1 MSWGTHVVLA
11 AEEFVEQRGR
21 ALRGEPGRQCAQARG
36 SLDAMEVV
44 VAGAAGLQQQGGHAL
59 LDVVLRPA
67 GDLTKVVDAQT
78 VLLVVQRPGRAL
90 GQRGSADWLLNTA
103 DNTFGPVGD
112 FDGDGHAEILVSSP
126 WGIGV
131 LKLSGG
137 TMTVPMMAPNG
148 TRFGGWLLN
157 TADNDLDVG
166 A

>member
-44 VAGAAGLQQQGGHAL
+44 VAGAAGLQHQGGHAL

-90 GQRGSADWLLNTA
+90 GQRGSAIGCSTPPTTPSGRSATSMATVTLRS
-103 DNTFGPVGD
+103 
-112 FDGDGHAEILVSSP
+112 SSP
-126 WGIGV
+126 VPGA
-131 LKLSGG
+131 SGCSSS
-137 TMTVPMMAPNG
+137 PAAP
-148 TRFGGWLLN
+148 
-157 TADNDLDVG
+157 
-166 A
+166 